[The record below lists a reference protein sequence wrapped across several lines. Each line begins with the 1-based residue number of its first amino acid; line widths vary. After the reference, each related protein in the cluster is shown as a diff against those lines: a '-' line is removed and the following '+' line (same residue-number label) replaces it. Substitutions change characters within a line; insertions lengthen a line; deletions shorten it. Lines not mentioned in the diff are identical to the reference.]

1 MQDLDQNPSYYALT
15 LVFHALHAC
24 TLHWY
29 LENFI
34 VEIIGQEYEGF
45 MMELE
50 DLKLC
55 IQENIIKQVNE
66 KIKCHDS

>member
-1 MQDLDQNPSYYALT
+1 MQDLDQNPSLYALT
-15 LVFHALHAC
+15 LFFHALDAC
-24 TLHWY
+24 TLHWN

-50 DLKLC
+50 YLDLC
-55 IQENIIKQVNE
+55 IQEKIIKQVNE
-66 KIKCHDS
+66 TIKCYDS